1 MFWAFL
7 EILVCYG
14 FESALACTQ
23 NFFFVMDIDISYVTL
38 RFYCV
43 PSLDDK
49 NVVVDSSNDAFKSES
64 LLASRTDEE
73 QTYHRSNIL

>member
-1 MFWAFL
+1 
-7 EILVCYG
+7 
-14 FESALACTQ
+14 
-23 NFFFVMDIDISYVTL
+23 MDIDISYVTL

-73 QTYHRSNIL
+73 QTYHRSNILYQIFLHQEFVIIRYNSDNVGVISC